1 MRAPCSPRESFL
13 GVAVALV
20 LAALLIAD
28 LLPFRWT
35 RLHAEFAPDGG
46 LDRVIVSATNLA
58 AQRRAVEALR
68 D

>member
-1 MRAPCSPRESFL
+1 
-13 GVAVALV
+13 LV

-46 LDRVIVSATNLA
+46 LDRVIVSATNLT
-58 AQRRAVEALR
+58 AQRRAVEASR